1 MAMKITSLLVNH
13 QKEPFGFDL
22 SNLRVDFIVEADK
35 FNQPIKKITIWTS
48 KNDTPVFEKETKYDN
63 NFFDLCDLK
72 LLPRTRYYVQV
83 DLTDGDDHC
92 TATTFFETGKM
103 NEPFTASWIANKD
116 KNIQNTLF
124 KRDFNLNKNI
134 ISARLYISGLGL
146 YEASLNGE
154 KIGDEFLTPGVTA
167 YDHVIQVQTYDITK
181 YLKTGANTMEVS
193 TADGWYKGNY
203 GFDGGKEKIYGD
215 QHQIIAELHIEYDD
229 GTKEQVNTDDQWL
242 TTQGPVTKSSIYY
255 GEDLDGQFIVNN
267 WQPVELLDTNKE
279 LLSDR
284 LSLPLKIME
293 KLPVKEI
300 ISTPNGETVLDF
312 GQNQAGWPEFYCD
325 EPAGTIIKLEAG
337 EILQKGNFYREN
349 LREARAAFVYISD
362 GKPKW
367 VRPHFTYM
375 GYRYLRVTGL
385 TQPIKKN
392 NFKAD
397 VIYSAMS
404 ETGNIE
410 TENPLVNR
418 LFKNI
423 QWGQKSNF
431 FDVPTDCPQRD
442 ERLGWTGDANIFSNT
457 AALNMNVFAFFKK
470 YARDMAYEQK
480 DHNGMLT
487 MYAPKMGKDD
497 GGAAVWGDAATFIPW
512 NMYQDYGDDAI
523 LKQNYTAMKS
533 WVDWITDNTK
543 TDGLWTGCFQFG
555 DWIALDGENPAL
567 PTGKT
572 DEDYIASVYYYASTK
587 ILSETAKHLNK
598 VEDAT
603 KYNKLADKI
612 YNEIRNE
619 YITPNGKLSID
630 TQTAYALALYFN
642 LVPDK
647 QKGRV
652 TADLV
657 KRLNKDSDHLKTGFV
672 GTPFINQVLSEN
684 GEHELATKIFLQEDY
699 PSWLYAVKMG
709 ATTVWERWNS
719 VLENGSMN
727 PDGMNSLNHYSIGA
741 IMEWAYKYVLGIK
754 SKIPGYQEFTFE
766 PHFDYRLKKVK
777 GHYFSPYGDIKISYQ
792 IESNPKHLIKIN
804 LEVPFGTTAHIKLP
818 RSKGVIIKVNNRK
831 YVGDRFKLT
840 VGKYKITYIPAF
852 DYIGRYKADTPIN
865 AILADNVLQNK
876 IDAIDPVLTPFE
888 QDAGLAHSP
897 LAEMSIRKVTTIN
910 PSINIAPEKLDEV
923 ENVITHTILPSER

>member
-1 MAMKITSLLVNH
+1 MKITSLLVNH
-13 QKEPFGFDL
+13 QKEPLGFDL
-22 SNLRVDFIVEADK
+22 SNLRVDFIVEADE

-83 DLTDGDDHC
+83 DLTDGDEHC

-116 KNIQNTLF
+116 KGIQNTLF
-124 KRDFNLNKNI
+124 KRDFSLNKTI
-134 ISARLYISGLGL
+134 ASARLYISGLGL

-167 YDHVIQVQTYDITK
+167 YDHVIQVQTYDVTGH
-181 YLKTGANTMEVS
+181 LKNGTNTMEVS

-215 QHQIIAELHIEYDD
+215 HHQIIAELHIRYDD
-229 GTKEQVNTDDQWL
+229 GTEEQINTDDQWL
-242 TTQGPVTKSSIYY
+242 TTQGPVTKTSIYY

-300 ISTPNGETVLDF
+300 ILTPNGETVLDF

-325 EPAGTIIKLEAG
+325 EPAGTTIKLEAG
-337 EILQKGNFYREN
+337 EILQKGNFYRGN
-349 LREARAAFVYISD
+349 LREARAAFVYTSD

-385 TQPIKKN
+385 TQPIKKD

-487 MYAPKMGKDD
+487 MYAPKMGEDD

-512 NMYQDYGDDAI
+512 NMYQNYGDDAI

-533 WVDWITDNTK
+533 WVDWITNNTK

-603 KYNKLADKI
+603 KYNKLAGKI
-612 YNEIRNE
+612 YNKIRNE

-642 LVPDK
+642 LVPDE

-657 KRLNKDSDHLKTGFV
+657 KRLNKDNDHLKTGFV

-699 PSWLYAVKMG
+699 PSWLYAVKLG

-719 VLENGSMN
+719 VLEDGSMN

-754 SKIPGYQEFTFE
+754 SKTPGYQEFTFE
-766 PHFDYRLKKVK
+766 PHFDYRLKKVN
-777 GHYFSPYGDIKISYQ
+777 GHYFSPYGDIKVSYQ

-818 RSKGVIIKVNNRK
+818 RSKGVIIKVNDRE
-831 YVGDRFKLT
+831 YVGDHFKLT

-865 AILADNVLQNK
+865 TILADNVLQNK

-923 ENVITHTILPSER
+923 ENVITHTVLPSER

>member
-1 MAMKITSLLVNH
+1 MKITNLLINH
-13 QKEPFGFDL
+13 QKEPIGFDL

-35 FNQPIKKITIWTS
+35 FERPIKKITIWTS

-63 NFFDLCDLK
+63 NFFDLRDLK

-83 DLTDGDDHC
+83 DLTDGDEHC

-103 NEPFTASWIANKD
+103 NESFTASWITNKD
-116 KNIQNTLF
+116 KGIQNTLF
-124 KRDFNLNKNI
+124 KRDFSLNKTI
-134 ISARLYISGLGL
+134 ASARLYISGLGL

-167 YDHVIQVQTYDITK
+167 YDHVIQVQTYDVTE
-181 YLKTGANTMEVS
+181 YLKNGTNTMKVS

-215 QHQIIAELHIEYDD
+215 HHQIIAELHIKYDD
-229 GTKEQVNTDDQWL
+229 GTEEQINTDGQWL

-255 GEDLDGQFIVNN
+255 GEDLDGQFIINN

-284 LSLPLKIME
+284 LSLPLKIMK
-293 KLPVKEI
+293 KLPVKETI
-300 ISTPNGETVLDF
+300 LTPNGETVLDF

-325 EPAGTIIKLEAG
+325 EPAGTTIKLEAG
-337 EILQKGNFYREN
+337 EILQKGNFYRGN
-349 LREARAAFVYISD
+349 LREARAAFVYTSD

-385 TQPIKKN
+385 TQPIKKD

-487 MYAPKMGKDD
+487 MYAPKMGEDD

-512 NMYQDYGDDAI
+512 NMYQNYGDDAI

-603 KYNKLADKI
+603 KYNKLAGKI
-612 YNEIRNE
+612 YNKIRNE

-642 LVPDK
+642 LVPDE

-657 KRLNKDSDHLKTGFV
+657 KRLNKDNDHLKTGFV

-719 VLENGSMN
+719 VLEDGSMN

-754 SKIPGYQEFTFE
+754 SKTPGYQEFTFE
-766 PHFDYRLKKVK
+766 PHFDYRLKKVN
-777 GHYFSPYGDIKISYQ
+777 GHYFSPYGDIKVSYQ

-818 RSKGVIIKVNNRK
+818 RSKGVIIKVNDREH
-831 YVGDRFKLT
+831 VGDHFKLT

-865 AILADNVLQNK
+865 TILADNVLQNK

-923 ENVITHTILPSER
+923 ENVITHTVLPSER